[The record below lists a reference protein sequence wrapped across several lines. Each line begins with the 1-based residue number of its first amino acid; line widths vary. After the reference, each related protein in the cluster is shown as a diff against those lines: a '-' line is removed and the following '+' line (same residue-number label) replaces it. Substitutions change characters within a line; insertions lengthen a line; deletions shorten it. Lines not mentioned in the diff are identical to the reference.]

1 MRPTLRQLFESD
13 AASDPQRAS
22 FYGRMEAR
30 KKELSEKY
38 DDMNEYVS
46 PPGGDPNEWNEKW
59 FGKPGR
65 SFNTAVHRLRTGKKT
80 FESIALAR
88 ALDELGIARE
98 KLTANPVF
106 PWHERLRRI
115 LDKAWWYRAD
125 GPERFK
131 EKEDREA
138 RGLTGTA
145 FDSWAAGISA
155 EVDELDR
162 ILAVYGRHLKEQEPN
177 FYDASSDE
185 DTYKPAKHYGL
196 PYSPKYDV
204 SDPLGAYAFSPQR
217 VRGRKQTKMRTP
229 PPEENTELEN
239 QLLAALE
246 GHMLGKTPIDKGTAD
261 AILDLVNRG
270 LYQDVFG
277 SCADCGSVFRGIGVT
292 EKFVIDVL
300 GMTPDDLVRMKSEGN
315 ETIDGNWVVPNR
327 GDAYSSSWTAKFD
340 KANHFAFRIPRGGK
354 YNFALILEARV
365 SDNEGKFIDVSDL
378 GLKVALRDKSAK
390 VGMLASEEE
399 VIGLGDIRISRVYI
413 GSAKK
418 KK

>member
-30 KKELSEKY
+30 EKELSEKY
-38 DDMNEYVS
+38 GEMSDYVMPS
-46 PPGGDPNEWNEKW
+46 GGGPIVYDW
-59 FGKPGR
+59 FEKPGK
-65 SFNTAVHRLRTGKKT
+65 SLHTAVFRLRTGKKT

-98 KLTANPVF
+98 KLTANPVL

-115 LDKAWWYRAD
+115 LDKAWWYRVD

-138 RGLTGTA
+138 RGLTGAA
-145 FDSWAAGISA
+145 FDRWASGISA
-155 EVDELDR
+155 DVDELDR
-162 ILAVYGRHLKEQEPN
+162 ILAAYGRHLKEQELN
-177 FYDASSDE
+177 FYDASSD
-185 DTYKPAKHYGL
+185 DVYKPGKHHGL

-217 VRGRKQTKMRTP
+217 VRGSKKTNMRTP

-239 QLLAALE
+239 QLLSALE

-261 AILDLVNRG
+261 VILDLVNRG

-315 ETIDGNWVVPNR
+315 ETIDGNWVVSTV
-327 GDAYSSSWTAKFD
+327 GDAYSSSWTTKFE
-340 KANHFAFRIPRGGK
+340 KASDFSLRIPRGGK
-354 YNFALILEARV
+354 YNFGLILEARV
-365 SDNEGKFIDVSDL
+365 GDNEGKFIDISDL
-378 GLKVALRDKSAK
+378 GLKVALRNKSAK

-399 VIGLGDIRISRVYI
+399 VIGLGDIKFNRVYI
-413 GSAKK
+413 VRAKLK
-418 KK
+418 